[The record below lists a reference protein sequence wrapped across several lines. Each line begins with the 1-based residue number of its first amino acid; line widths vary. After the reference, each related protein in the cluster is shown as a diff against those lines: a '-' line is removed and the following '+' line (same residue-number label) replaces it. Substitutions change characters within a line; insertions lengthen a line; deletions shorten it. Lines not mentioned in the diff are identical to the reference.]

1 MIRLESL
8 QGRFIED
15 EPHAVAPQIA
25 PEPHATP
32 RRADAPRR

>member
-15 EPHAVAPQIA
+15 EPHSYLTAPHSHPA
-25 PEPHATP
+25 
-32 RRADAPRR
+32 R